1 MPSAPRHTLTST
13 GRLQSLFVCMSLS
26 FCAPTKTSFLKS
38 FGFARSIDGYL
49 LKKSNYFFLSNEN
62 DSYHIVGFHALEQ
75 SNCGEYI
82 LTFYVKV
89 KGILR
94 KRIGVFSC
102 SFCRHLLLVGEK
114 REGTKVLMSPQN
126 LPTPRNQPTCSA
138 LISTSTQNIKTSKSP
153 HSPYPSQPVFDLDGM
168 ANGKK
173 YKQSTDC
180 F

>member
-62 DSYHIVGFHALEQ
+62 DSYHILGFHALEQ

-102 SFCRHLLLVGEK
+102 SFCRHLLVGEK

-138 LISTSTQNIKTSKSP
+138 LKSTENIKTSTSP
-153 HSPYPSQPVFDLDGM
+153 HSSYTSQPNNGFKIVIWSVFDLDSM
-168 ANGKK
+168 ANGKR
-173 YKQSTDC
+173 
-180 F
+180 

>member
-1 MPSAPRHTLTST
+1 MPSALRHTLTST

-62 DSYHIVGFHALEQ
+62 DSYHILGFHALEQ

-102 SFCRHLLLVGEK
+102 SFCRHLLVGEK
-114 REGTKVLMSPQN
+114 REGTK
-126 LPTPRNQPTCSA
+126 
-138 LISTSTQNIKTSKSP
+138 
-153 HSPYPSQPVFDLDGM
+153 
-168 ANGKK
+168 
-173 YKQSTDC
+173 
-180 F
+180 